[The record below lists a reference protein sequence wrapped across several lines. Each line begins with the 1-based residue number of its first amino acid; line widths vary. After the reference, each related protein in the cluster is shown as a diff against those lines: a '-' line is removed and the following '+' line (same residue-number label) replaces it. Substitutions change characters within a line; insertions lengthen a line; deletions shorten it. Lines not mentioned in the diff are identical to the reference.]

1 MILELIQTVALL
13 LALSLLH
20 GLAVRHLDGRPRLAE
35 IASGVV
41 FGSVCLIGMMIP
53 ITLAPGVI
61 VDGRSVLLSMAGLF
75 GGPVTGLVAGA
86 IAGAYRLWLGGNG
99 MVVGTTV
106 IALGVALGI
115 AYRAAWARG
124 WLARTPVNLFAFGV
138 AVHALSMVL
147 IGLVPAQSIAK
158 VYSTLGVPYL
168 LIMGAATT
176 LLGLLLQD
184 FEVRQQ
190 NERALRER
198 KARLR
203 AIAGAVPD
211 ILFVLDENGRY
222 LEVMTHDESLLYRE
236 AASVLGHRL
245 QDILPE
251 PVGTL
256 VLDAIHQAIDTG
268 APAVTEY
275 ALETPKGHRF
285 FEGRVQAIEGDEA
298 PRTVVLIVQ
307 DISQSKANEREIH
320 ALAYYDHL
328 TGLANRRLLTD
339 RLHQALAHSKRDNCL
354 GALIFIDL
362 DDFKDINDLLGHQAG
377 DALLTEAATRLRGAV
392 RETDTVARFG
402 GDEFVVLVEQ
412 LPAERIAAAVMAERR
427 AE

>member
-20 GLAVRHLDGRPRLAE
+20 GLVARHLGGKPRLAK
-35 IASGVV
+35 IASGLV

-53 ITLAPGVI
+53 INLAPGVI

-99 MVVGTTV
+99 MAVGTTV

-124 WLARTPVNLFAFGV
+124 WVTRTPVNLFAFGV

-147 IGLVPAQSIAK
+147 IGLVPAQSIAN

-190 NERALRER
+190 N
-198 KARLR
+198 
-203 AIAGAVPD
+203 
-211 ILFVLDENGRY
+211 
-222 LEVMTHDESLLYRE
+222 
-236 AASVLGHRL
+236 
-245 QDILPE
+245 
-251 PVGTL
+251 
-256 VLDAIHQAIDTG
+256 
-268 APAVTEY
+268 
-275 ALETPKGHRF
+275 
-285 FEGRVQAIEGDEA
+285 
-298 PRTVVLIVQ
+298 
-307 DISQSKANEREIH
+307 
-320 ALAYYDHL
+320 
-328 TGLANRRLLTD
+328 
-339 RLHQALAHSKRDNCL
+339 
-354 GALIFIDL
+354 
-362 DDFKDINDLLGHQAG
+362 
-377 DALLTEAATRLRGAV
+377 
-392 RETDTVARFG
+392 
-402 GDEFVVLVEQ
+402 
-412 LPAERIAAAVMAERR
+412 
-427 AE
+427 